1 MADGDTGYLRE
12 AAFWKQ
18 SVLTL
23 LLVTLALNVLSLTIP
38 VAASQIFG
46 HLIPAP
52 YSPTLLILV
61 ASVVCLGAAEG
72 LLRFAR
78 AAVLNRAGANFAGL
92 ITHRLLTHI
101 ITSDPPGGRLLASR
115 SIEYLGAIQQLKEKY
130 NGQIV
135 VSMIELL
142 FLPIILAAIFAIS
155 WMTGL
160 FVLLCLA
167 IFGLVTLLD
176 ARRMERLVD
185 QSAAEGESRYDFL
198 FTMLDAMHLIKALG
212 IEDNI
217 LRRFEAGQSSMSRR
231 NHQLGLVTGRLLNSA
246 SVASQSLTAAT
257 LALGAIAVGHGQTT
271 MGGVSA
277 LVLLSG
283 RVMAP
288 LQQAI
293 FLFVQMKD
301 IGAAQQKIVALLRQE
316 PVASPRHEL
325 SVTNEG
331 RVSLNRAAFHA
342 SDGTCLFRDVNLT
355 LQPGEI
361 VAISGPS
368 ERANSALLQIIA
380 GVHRPAEGTATL
392 NGVAPTEYP
401 QPLLN
406 RCVGYVSSEGILFRG
421 TIRDNIT
428 RFGEVSVE
436 AAMEVAALL
445 GIDAAINELPNGLD
459 TQLMGSAADAIPPGL
474 RQQLTI
480 LRALATRPKLILL
493 DNADRALDREGYA
506 KLSRF
511 IGKVHGQATFILVSD
526 DANLLGYADK
536 RFLLSE
542 GGLRPIEGFAM
553 AERISYR
560 DLRV

>member
-1 MADGDTGYLRE
+1 MMAEFNLAEIAPEAMASLDLFDVASGTSALSADAMLTALTDTPAILAPSQATDLLAIATAPSTGTPSSNVDAINSTQTAVAAKIGGGFCREHFMADGDTGYLRE

-217 LRRFEAGQSSMSRR
+217 LRRSEAGQSSMSRR

-271 MGGVSA
+271 MGESRRW
-277 LVLLSG
+277 S
-283 RVMAP
+283 
-288 LQQAI
+288 
-293 FLFVQMKD
+293 
-301 IGAAQQKIVALLRQE
+301 
-316 PVASPRHEL
+316 
-325 SVTNEG
+325 
-331 RVSLNRAAFHA
+331 
-342 SDGTCLFRDVNLT
+342 C
-355 LQPGEI
+355 
-361 VAISGPS
+361 
-368 ERANSALLQIIA
+368 
-380 GVHRPAEGTATL
+380 
-392 NGVAPTEYP
+392 
-401 QPLLN
+401 
-406 RCVGYVSSEGILFRG
+406 
-421 TIRDNIT
+421 
-428 RFGEVSVE
+428 
-436 AAMEVAALL
+436 
-445 GIDAAINELPNGLD
+445 
-459 TQLMGSAADAIPPGL
+459 SAAASW
-474 RQQLTI
+474 R
-480 LRALATRPKLILL
+480 RCSRPSSSSC
-493 DNADRALDREGYA
+493 R
-506 KLSRF
+506 
-511 IGKVHGQATFILVSD
+511 
-526 DANLLGYADK
+526 
-536 RFLLSE
+536 
-542 GGLRPIEGFAM
+542 
-553 AERISYR
+553 
-560 DLRV
+560 